1 MDRARGLE
9 QFLRDKYGGDVF
21 LVGSLVT
28 GLNVPGSVD
37 FDFVLPAD
45 SPRRFHE
52 LKDALERDFEPKPIN
67 RKTADYAVFQGAVL
81 DEKIDIALL
90 PAHKAQMIRERQI
103 IVKNSLSEEE
113 KRRIISRKKRLRN
126 LPILSRRIYNWY
138 KRRLW
143 KRLGMPRFYR
153 IDMVWPED
161 GVSWP
166 DES

>member
-1 MDRARGLE
+1 MDRARELE
-9 QFLRDKYGGDVF
+9 RFLRDKYSGDLF
-21 LVGSLVT
+21 LTGSLVT

-37 FDFVLPAD
+37 FDFVLPAEN
-45 SPRRFHE
+45 PQRFHE
-52 LKDALERDFEPKPIN
+52 LKDALERDFKPMSIN
-67 RKTADYAVFQGAVL
+67 RETSDFAVFQGAAL
-81 DEKIDIALL
+81 NEKIDIALL
-90 PAHKAQMIRERQI
+90 PVHKAQMIRERQV
-103 IVKNSLSEEE
+103 IVQKSLSEEE

-153 IDMVWPED
+153 VDMVWPDD

-166 DES
+166 D